1 MAHTMRAIL
10 LASATAASL
19 RGLRASKASSQG
31 EASLAPGRTWRI
43 TALAPTTSRV
53 RSRRLPARLMRPSR
67 VLPPVECCRGVRPR
81 KAARWR
87 PEVNWAGSIANARLI
102 AVTGPIPG
110 TPSSSRLIGC
120 ALCKASNSASR
131 AAISAS
137 RWATCCPSRARTA
150 LANGGMAGS
159 AATAASSGST
169 WLMPCAATSPYSA
182 AWPRSA
188 LASWVRCFT
197 NSSRIFSSM
206 PCAWASADFTATSAI
221 PGRAAASAM
230 ASASM
235 RSFLPRRTNGL
246 TYCGGISRTRW
257 PSASARRPQWCEPP
271 HASSTT
277 SVGASPAR
285 NASQRPRRSSR
296 RSTGRSDA
304 STPCSVKTCF
314 DVSMARRLSSIT
326 DGPSGLRLDN
336 PNHGTQRCPGAVHP
350 NGQMAELAWR
360 TGQVRTFG
368 RACPGSERV
377 RTNRR
382 ARGGVRCIRTTAE
395 AAEQPD
401 GSGRWLSSSR

>member
-1 MAHTMRAIL
+1 MAAV
-10 LASATAASL
+10 AAGAGMAAVAAVGPTPWAAD
-19 RGLRASKASSQG
+19 RPRRASSWPTRCGPSCWP
-31 EASLAPGRTWRI
+31 APPPRACAACG
-43 TALAPTTSRV
+43 
-53 RSRRLPARLMRPSR
+53 PARRAARARRALPRAGHGGSPRWRRPPAGCAELVVAR
-67 VLPPVECCRGVRPR
+67 VARCVRAGVLPPVECCRGVRPR

-87 PEVNWAGSIANARLI
+87 PEVNWVGSIANARLI

-137 RWATCCPSRARTA
+137 RWATCCRAARGRPWPMAGWPGWRRPRRAAARPGSCPAPRPARTPRH
-150 LANGGMAGS
+150 GR
-159 AATAASSGST
+159 AARCEA
-169 WLMPCAATSPYSA
+169 
-182 AWPRSA
+182 
-188 LASWVRCFT
+188 WVRCFT

-296 RSTGRSDA
+296 RSTGPDP
-304 STPCSVKTCF
+304 T
-314 DVSMARRLSSIT
+314 
-326 DGPSGLRLDN
+326 
-336 PNHGTQRCPGAVHP
+336 HP
-350 NGQMAELAWR
+350 P
-360 TGQVRTFG
+360 
-368 RACPGSERV
+368 RA
-377 RTNRR
+377 
-382 ARGGVRCIRTTAE
+382 A
-395 AAEQPD
+395 
-401 GSGRWLSSSR
+401 